1 MFTFVFIAVKDNSSE
16 INEILKYV
24 EENFSDVLFPKG
36 IVTKLE
42 LIGKGTHI
50 HISQYYKLH

>member
-1 MFTFVFIAVKDNSSE
+1 MFTFVFIALKDNSSE
-16 INEILKYV
+16 IYEMLKYV

-42 LIGKGTHI
+42 LIGKGMHI
-50 HISQYYKLH
+50 HISQY